1 MEVAVVGEITD
12 PAVPSGFHS
21 AELCLIL
28 ASGRPIDRRV
38 SFRLRNNRGM
48 GLEFSGGSMDMP
60 RRGPMDNP
68 NWPYAIDNPEP
79 FPERTPPTFLERVD
93 AEVGGLPEPVLPPE
107 EGKPGYPM
115 YHHES
120 LERLFKFSKTEAM
133 QAGAAERL
141 SQLAFEQGAV
151 RVSAD
156 YHGYAV
162 RLAGSPRSLDV
173 LAENAQWAAEVA
185 DVAAAKREQVNEE
198 MRWYRRAAETLRS
211 DDPGA
216 AKLGIEVGDRH
227 AKAGRKALASSH
239 YRNAGRLA
247 SVKKDMVTVNAA
259 KRKLA
264 ALSQPVRVL

>member
-1 MEVAVVGEITD
+1 
-12 PAVPSGFHS
+12 
-21 AELCLIL
+21 L
-28 ASGRPIDRRV
+28 
-38 SFRLRNNRGM
+38 
-48 GLEFSGGSMDMP
+48 
-60 RRGPMDNP
+60 DNP
-68 NWPYAIDNPEP
+68 NWPYEIDNTEP
-79 FPERTPPTFLERVD
+79 FPERIPPTFRQKVE
-93 AEVGGLPEPVLPPE
+93 AEVGLLLEPVLPPE

-120 LERLFKFSKTEAM
+120 LERLFKFSKSEAV

-141 SQLAFEQGAV
+141 SQLAREQGAA
-151 RVSAD
+151 RVSEA
-156 YHGYAV
+156 YHDDAV
-162 RLAGSPRSLDV
+162 RLAGSPRNLEV

-185 DVAAAKREQVNEE
+185 DVGAAKREQVNEE
-198 MRWYRRAAETLRS
+198 MRWYRSAAEKLRS

-227 AKAGRKALASSH
+227 AEAGRMALAGSH
-239 YRNAGRLA
+239 YRNAVRLA